1 MNKTN
6 SFMAQNH
13 LQTEFE
19 LQTPCISNF
28 LDYDLSPTELRNN
41 HNNNNNNNNNL
52 LEGGE
57 QCQEI
62 SRQSRQQHQQHQQQY
77 QSNHTV
83 NHHHH
88 HHQQQQQEQQEQ
100 YSDSHYFN
108 SHLSN
113 YQHNQHLLGVNCI
126 NSTIN
131 TNINDVTMS
140 IMKKIGTDNHYCSSE
155 LQTPINSITSSHS
168 KSTYNLGK
176 RQTFHDIKEL
186 LLDIYHHE
194 NDTNYYDIS
203 SINHSKDDNTSTISH
218 YSKPSSC
225 ISSISNHNNTIIDSN
240 QSISFN
246 YTNDIHRIHSIL
258 RRYEDLPSSIKN
270 SIVHNCQTNN
280 CISNCSYE
288 NTYPK
293 CSIIQ
298 INDKINNYGNNKI
311 QESKQ
316 INTRLSK
323 GKLELT
329 FLLNQDNTVQDI
341 SKYGKVAKTI
351 ITKTGIQKLFVI
363 RGRVIDTRI
372 QFNNYQ
378 FKNHRTT
385 IINCHG
391 DNNNNDNNNNE
402 DIDFMKN
409 HKFKLRF
416 KPFTIFGGICTPA
429 IGYNDPMQIPNILS
443 KQEQLCFIQAVQNDN
458 NITYKLINDGYLVMD
473 IDFNHS
479 CDIYH
484 LVFPFLNSK
493 CPSTWK
499 KDVHITVT
507 LIDENDK
514 ELSSTEFE
522 VVSCASP
529 IRDARRYQQRQRI
542 AELEFAEKNLHKTTV
557 SANSLFEWD
566 HQTSQSVSQST
577 SKLSISD
584 ISPNSSGFGSLYS
597 PLPSITSEEDHF
609 NELQL
614 YLARNEASNPSHH
627 ISQSITTDSIAIGT
641 TNNNNTSISD
651 VDNQQS
657 DILSPS
663 TSNDELIDLSN
674 WDRLKKLKQ
683 KRLINNLTN
692 PHTTERNPR
701 NLFKQSTEQMSSK
714 IMSSKYAMKRQVKEI
729 DNGSCDGP
737 EYVIKLF
744 LAS

>member
-19 LQTPCISNF
+19 LQTPCIFNF
-28 LDYDLSPTELRNN
+28 LDYDLSPSELHN
-41 HNNNNNNNNNL
+41 HHNHRHQNNNL

-57 QCQEI
+57 QCQ
-62 SRQSRQQHQQHQQQY
+62 SRQQHHPQQQPQQQY
-77 QSNHTV
+77 QSNHTI
-83 NHHHH
+83 HHQ
-88 HHQQQQQEQQEQ
+88 HQQQQQQQ
-100 YSDSHYFN
+100 YSDIHYFN

-113 YQHNQHLLGVNCI
+113 YQQNQHLHGNSCI

-131 TNINDVTMS
+131 TNNNDVTMS
-140 IMKKIGTDNHYCSSE
+140 IMKKNGNDQYFSSE
-155 LQTPINSITSSHS
+155 LQTPVNSTS
-168 KSTYNLGK
+168 NLGK

-186 LLDIYHHE
+186 LFDIYHGE
-194 NDTNYYDIS
+194 NDVS
-203 SINHSKDDNTSTISH
+203 SMNKNKDNTISTVSH
-218 YSKPSSC
+218 YSNSSSFL
-225 ISSISNHNNTIIDSN
+225 SSTLNHNHNRIDSN
-240 QSISFN
+240 QSISYNHF
-246 YTNDIHRIHSIL
+246 NDIHRMNSLL
-258 RRYEDLPSSIKN
+258 RRYEELPN
-270 SIVHNCQTNN
+270 SIENSVLQHNCQINN
-280 CISNCSYE
+280 CKTNCPYE
-288 NTYPK
+288 NTPSE
-293 CSIIQ
+293 CSTLQMNVQ
-298 INDKINNYGNNKI
+298 INNNNNNNVNKI

-316 INTRLSK
+316 INSSLSK
-323 GKLELT
+323 GKLELK
-329 FLLNQDNTVQDI
+329 FVLNQDNTNQDI

-372 QFNNYQ
+372 QFHYYTLKNNIS
-378 FKNHRTT
+378 TT
-385 IINCHG
+385 IINYHG
-391 DNNNNDNNNNE
+391 DNDNHYNEE
-402 DIDFMKN
+402 DIDLMKN

-458 NITYKLINDGYLVMD
+458 NVTYKLMNDGYLVMD
-473 IDFNHS
+473 IDFNNF

-542 AELEFAEKNLHKTTV
+542 AELEFAEKNLHKTAV
-557 SANSLFEWD
+557 SADSLFEWD

-614 YLARNEASNPSHH
+614 YLARNEASTPSQH
-627 ISQSITTDSIAIGT
+627 ISPSVTTDSIAIGT
-641 TNNNNTSISD
+641 TNNNNSSISD
-651 VDNQQS
+651 VDNQKS
-657 DILSPS
+657 DILSSS
-663 TSNDELIDLSN
+663 TSNDELIDLSS
-674 WDRLKKLKQ
+674 WDRLEKLKQ
-683 KRLINNLTN
+683 KRLINNSTN
-692 PHTTERNPR
+692 SRTIERNPR
-701 NLFKQSTEQMSSK
+701 NLFKHSTEQMSSK
-714 IMSSKYAMKRQVKEI
+714 IISSKYAMKRQVKEI
-729 DNGSCDGP
+729 DNGSCDEQ
-737 EYVIKLF
+737 EYVIKTKSRRIYRILS
-744 LAS
+744 LLNRELSRHL